1 MVKENSI
8 LAVIRV
14 RGTVGVRRSIAE
26 TLKRLNIPKVN
37 NLTLVKATKS
47 NLGMVKAGATYIT
60 YGEIDAETMAKLL
73 SKANAKASKEDI
85 EAIINGKKEL
95 KDLGI
100 KLPIHLHPP
109 RHGYEGIKKGYK
121 QGGALGYRG
130 AEINK
135 LISRML

>member
-85 EAIINGKKEL
+85 EAVINGKKEL

-100 KLPIHLHPP
+100 KFPIRLHPP
-109 RHGYEGIKKGYK
+109 RHGYKGIKKGYK

>member
-14 RGTVGVRRSIAE
+14 RGTVGVKRSIAE

-37 NLTLVKATKS
+37 NLALVKATKS

-100 KLPIHLHPP
+100 KLPIRLHPP